1 MDPRLRDY
9 ILLCVSGM
17 MTMLSSN
24 ITGPILPL
32 YAKDFTSELVLIGA
46 VISGF
51 SMIRFL
57 VELPWGLISDVM
69 GRKRPIIIGML
80 LCMVGAVICSGATDA
95 YQLIVARAI
104 WGVGSAA
111 YFCVTIALIIDI
123 APPRDRGKFLGIFQG
138 IEFVGSTV
146 GASLCGVLTVLLGG
160 YRQLFAV
167 SAGLTFVAI
176 LLVLR
181 IDVDQYGTRVMTNPV
196 TVIKQSVAHWRVLLN
211 VSLLACSFSALAF
224 AINNSGLLSTIFP
237 LYVVDVLHYSII
249 NLSFFMGAR
258 SVGMVFGTMA
268 GGWLSDRL
276 GGRVV
281 LLVGFS
287 VGAASV
293 YGIVSLTTLNFLLGM
308 LSLSGMAFGL
318 IYSVLPNIVVR
329 SVPPQMKGMAIGS
342 YRTFMDLGSLSGPFL
357 STAIASSSGLN
368 APFYVMTLWLI
379 ASMIIST
386 LLLQRQPQYRESSP
400 DS

>member
-1 MDPRLRDY
+1 
-9 ILLCVSGM
+9 M

-69 GRKRPIIIGML
+69 GRKRPIILGML

-104 WGVGSAA
+104 WGVGSAS

-196 TVIKQSVAHWRVLLN
+196 TVIKESVAHWRVLLN

-237 LYVVDVLHYSII
+237 LYVVDVLNYSII

-287 VGAASV
+287 IGAASV

-308 LSLSGMAFGL
+308 LGLSGMAFGL

-386 LLLQRQPQYRESSP
+386 LLLQRQPQYREFSP